1 MEIWREKANPARP
14 EMEKDWVRIFESTDE
29 LKIQLAQQIL
39 EENQIISAII
49 NKRDRIYLV
58 GEIEL
63 YVNRDMVIKAKS
75 LIKDLLI

>member
-1 MEIWREKANPARP
+1 
-14 EMEKDWVRIFESTDE
+14 MEKDWVRIFESTDE